1 MFLISAGTAIA
12 SYFIPSTLGVVLFM
26 TGFGFILSL
35 NLSEIGFSFKHTM
48 SSHLASS
55 KSKTLSS
62 GPRIQF
68 GRREF
73 IFYLTVL
80 TFALIEASL
89 LHHFAGFTALSKDS
103 PQAIVSYFLIILLLI
118 MWILREIQRVYLFGV
133 FRNPFYPKD
142 IRTVTVFME
151 KQRRLMKVGVVRRIL
166 LTLGRNSTI
175 CFLQDD

>member
-12 SYFIPSTLGVVLFM
+12 SYFIPSTLGVILFM

-35 NLSEIGFSFKHTM
+35 NLSEIGFAFKHTL
-48 SSHLASS
+48 SSRLASS
-55 KSKTLSS
+55 KSKAMHS
-62 GPRIQF
+62 GLRMQL
-68 GRREF
+68 GWREL

-80 TFALIEASL
+80 TLALTEAGL
-89 LHHFAGFTALSKDS
+89 LHQFAGFSSFSKAS
-103 PQAIVSYFLIILLLI
+103 PQAVVSYILLLLLVT
-118 MWILREIQRVYLFGV
+118 MWILREIQRVYLFGT

-166 LTLGRNSTI
+166 LTLGRNTHYLL
-175 CFLQDD
+175 FVR

>member
-12 SYFIPSTLGVVLFM
+12 SYFIPSTLGVILFM

-35 NLSEIGFSFKHTM
+35 NLSEIAFAFKHTM
-48 SSHLASS
+48 ISHLASS
-55 KSKTLSS
+55 KSKNTHRGL
-62 GPRIQF
+62 RIQI
-68 GRREF
+68 GWREF

-89 LHHFAGFTALSKDS
+89 LHHFAGFSSFSKAS
-103 PQAIVSYFLIILLLI
+103 PQAIASYILIVLLII

-142 IRTVTVFME
+142 VRTVAVFME

-166 LTLGRNSTI
+166 LTLGRNTR
-175 CFLQDD
+175 CLLFVR